1 MEERGVRVI
10 VYTIV
15 GVILLIVVLS
25 IVFIF
30 RKFDNDK
37 KRNTTTTTV
46 ATNYTTLSCYKIE
59 NDTYNKRQYIT
70 LTYNFGE
77 LYQYD
82 IKYTYTYNR
91 SYDYDN
97 VYVALNTINKTE
109 SKRFTHGVKTT
120 FVNIDRGGVLTVSYD
135 LTDQNVRMY
144 VNDKY
149 FHNNIYLKENE
160 LTEYFTNKNY
170 VCESK
175 LA

>member
-1 MEERGVRVI
+1 MEERGVRAI
-10 VYTIV
+10 VGIIV
-15 GVILLIVVLS
+15 GVILLIVILS
-25 IVFIF
+25 VTFIF
-30 RKFDNDK
+30 KKFDNDK

-46 ATNYTTLSCYKIE
+46 ATNYTTLSCYKIDQE
-59 NDTYNKRQYIT
+59 SYTKRQDIT

-77 LYQYD
+77 VYKYD

-91 SYDYDN
+91 SYDSDS
-97 VYVALNTINKTE
+97 VYVALNTIQNTE
-109 SKRFTHGVKTT
+109 RKRFSSGVQTT
-120 FVNIDRGGVLTVSYD
+120 FVNIERGGELTVSYD

-149 FHNNIYLKENE
+149 FHNNIYSKESE
-160 LTEYFTNKNY
+160 LINYFTSRNY